1 MQENCT
7 IQKTTARFIRT
18 GTSPCIWHRV
28 RFEGG
33 RRLWSAVSW
42 SSSPGALSPLRRC
55 TQAPWNPV
63 VRPPL
68 GAGLPSSGGGSIA
81 ATVLPQ
87 CGPTRTLSY
96 RSGGSPGSSSS
107 VTVGWMVA
115 PRDTPMSQ
123 CQDHYL
129 LWSKAEVG
137 KTLEKGRLS
146 WTTGWAPNP

>member
-7 IQKTTARFIRT
+7 IQKTTTRFIRT

-28 RFEGG
+28 RFKGG
-33 RRLWSAVSW
+33 RRLWSAFSW

-55 TQAPWNPV
+55 TQAPWNP
-63 VRPPL
+63 
-68 GAGLPSSGGGSIA
+68 
-81 ATVLPQ
+81 
-87 CGPTRTLSY
+87 CGPPTPWGWPAVFRWRINSRHRPAPVRAHPDSLLPV
-96 RSGGSPGSSSS
+96 GGSPGSSSS

>member
-1 MQENCT
+1 MVSRQLELEPW
-7 IQKTTARFIRT
+7 
-18 GTSPCIWHRV
+18 GSVTSAQVHAGPL
-28 RFEGG
+28 EP
-33 RRLWSAVSW
+33 LWSAHPC
-42 SSSPGALSPLRRC
+42 PGAG
-55 TQAPWNPV
+55 
-63 VRPPL
+63 L
-68 GAGLPSSGGGSIA
+68 GAGLPSSGEGSIA
-81 ATVLPQ
+81 STILPQ

-96 RSGGSPGSSSS
+96 RSGGSPRSSSS